1 MHTMQSVKG
10 CNLPCKDTLFII
22 LLKKIILFS
31 FFLSIKLYLCIVMWK
46 LQGRTLCLE
55 PIFEIKQEEHLG
67 FLADTFGLKRKGA

>member
-1 MHTMQSVKG
+1 
-10 CNLPCKDTLFII
+10 
-22 LLKKIILFS
+22 
-31 FFLSIKLYLCIVMWK
+31 MWK